1 MARDWLSR
9 DRKLKKRKS
18 FKTDN
23 RKSVRNIER
32 ILEKK
37 AKDIKEKELRKNKEL
52 DTSFETVLR
61 LSQVETKSSLYKY
74 GR

>member
-61 LSQVETKSSLYKY
+61 FSQVETKASLYKY

>member
-9 DRKLKKRKS
+9 DRRLRKRKT
-18 FKTDN
+18 FKSDN
-23 RKSVRNIER
+23 RKSVRNIPH

-37 AKDIKEKELRKNKEL
+37 AKDIKHKQLRKDKEL

-61 LSQVETKSSLYKY
+61 FSQVETKASLFKY

>member
-9 DRKLKKRKS
+9 DRKLRKRKS

-37 AKDIKEKELRKNKEL
+37 AKDIKEKKLRKNKEL

-61 LSQVETKSSLYKY
+61 FSQVETKSSLYKY

>member
-9 DRKLKKRKS
+9 DRKLRKRKS

-37 AKDIKEKELRKNKEL
+37 AKDIKEKKLRKNKEL

-61 LSQVETKSSLYKY
+61 FSQVGTKASLYKY

>member
-1 MARDWLSR
+1 MARNWIAR
-9 DRKLKKRKS
+9 ERKLNKRKA
-18 FKTDN
+18 FKSDN

-37 AKDIKEKELRKNKEL
+37 AKDVEQKRLRKDKEL

-61 LSQVETKSSLYKY
+61 FSQVETNSGLFKH
-74 GR
+74 RR

>member
-9 DRKLKKRKS
+9 DRKLRKRKS

-61 LSQVETKSSLYKY
+61 FSQVETKARLYKY

>member
-9 DRKLKKRKS
+9 DRRLRKRKT
-18 FKTDN
+18 FKSDN
-23 RKSVRNIER
+23 RKSVRNISR

-37 AKDIKEKELRKNKEL
+37 AKDIKEKELRKSKEL

-61 LSQVETKSSLYKY
+61 FSQVETKASLFKH

>member
-37 AKDIKEKELRKNKEL
+37 AKDIKEKELRKSKEL

-61 LSQVETKSSLYKY
+61 FSQAETKASLYKY

>member
-9 DRKLKKRKS
+9 DRKLRKRKS
-18 FKTDN
+18 FKSDK

-61 LSQVETKSSLYKY
+61 FSQVETKSSLYKF

>member
-1 MARDWLSR
+1 MARDWVSR
-9 DRKLKKRKS
+9 DRKLRKRKS

-37 AKDIKEKELRKNKEL
+37 AKDIKEKELRKSKEL
-52 DTSFETVLR
+52 DTSFETCL
-61 LSQVETKSSLYKY
+61 LYTSP
-74 GR
+74 RPRD

>member
-9 DRKLKKRKS
+9 DRKLRKRKS

-37 AKDIKEKELRKNKEL
+37 AKDIKEKKVRKNKEL

-61 LSQVETKSSLYKY
+61 FSHVETKSSLYKY

>member
-9 DRKLKKRKS
+9 DRKLRKRKS

-37 AKDIKEKELRKNKEL
+37 AKDIKEKYTENPWP
-52 DTSFETVLR
+52 SFDM
-61 LSQVETKSSLYKY
+61 KS
-74 GR
+74 R